1 MRPCLD
7 LPKASRSCV
16 INGVVLSVWELCR
29 HARVEDLGKMR
40 SKARD
45 LGRSYASGAS
55 SAKWCLLLSLPVP
68 FCGSLARSL
77 LHTRGAHVC
86 AHIAHT
92 QGMRQLLDVWKHSIK
107 PGDYGAIKGLEDSED
122 DLFLPSFCFNMAHL
136 VSSLGMKRGAKR
148 KSRTFVRDPLSGAM
162 SLGGEGGEVHGVF
175 PSRRRVPSN
184 QPKPQKR
191 KHSQNTVLGSSQV

>member
-1 MRPCLD
+1 M
-7 LPKASRSCV
+7 
-16 INGVVLSVWELCR
+16 WELCR
-29 HARVEDLGKMR
+29 RARVEDLGKMR

-77 LHTRGAHVC
+77 LHTRGAYVC
-86 AHIAHT
+86 AHIAHM

-107 PGDYGAIKGLEDSED
+107 PGDYGAIKRLEDSED

-136 VSSLGMKRGAKR
+136 VSSLGMKRGPREKVGPSYGTR
-148 KSRTFVRDPLSGAM
+148 CQEPCH
-162 SLGGEGGEVHGVF
+162 GEGKGGRYMESSQADAVSLQTN
-175 PSRRRVPSN
+175 PSLKKGST
-184 QPKPQKR
+184 PQTR
-191 KHSQNTVLGSSQV
+191 FWGSSQV